1 MQRAPSAT
9 ARPPIA
15 TEKKP
20 LLIVRQAQSR
30 AMLCFNCLVKGRITS
45 ASSRVQDDPG
55 FHDRF
60 AIGELPALTEDP
72 HPAGHTQLESPPA

>member
-1 MQRAPSAT
+1 
-9 ARPPIA
+9 
-15 TEKKP
+15 
-20 LLIVRQAQSR
+20 LIVRQAQSR

-72 HPAGHTQLESPPA
+72 HPAGHTQQARPAAGPRSRAAAEALRAVVEG